1 MRRRTG
7 VAVLIAATLQVLAAQ
22 EPSAP
27 GHLYRGPLFAT
38 RPARFIEPP
47 NGGLLEFAD
56 SSLHWSI
63 KSPTLET
70 VVRSRSVRTIPLSG
84 ILLRLAFGPTDNGM
98 VTFRLRPEGNGD
110 FTGLPDRIT
119 PDGGARRLRFVMV
132 PEDRAP
138 GVLALTPAMHIVF
151 TVERIKNDE
160 NQSMFDNPDAAE
172 LLWDVLGRP

>member
-1 MRRRTG
+1 MRRSTG
-7 VAVLIAATLQVLAAQ
+7 VAVLIAATLQVLVAQ

-56 SSLHWSI
+56 SSLHWSVN
-63 KSPTLET
+63 SPSLDTL
-70 VVRSRSVRTIPLSG
+70 VRSRSVRSIPVSG
-84 ILLRLAFGPTDNGM
+84 ILLRLAFGPTDDGM
-98 VTFRLRPEGNGD
+98 VTFRLRPQFNTD
-110 FTGLPDRIT
+110 LPGLPDRIT
-119 PDGGARRLRFVMV
+119 PDGGARRLRFVIV

-138 GVLALTPAMHIVF
+138 GVLALTPAMQIVF
-151 TVERIKNDE
+151 TVEQIKNDE
-160 NQSMFDNPDAAE
+160 NQSLFDNPDAAE